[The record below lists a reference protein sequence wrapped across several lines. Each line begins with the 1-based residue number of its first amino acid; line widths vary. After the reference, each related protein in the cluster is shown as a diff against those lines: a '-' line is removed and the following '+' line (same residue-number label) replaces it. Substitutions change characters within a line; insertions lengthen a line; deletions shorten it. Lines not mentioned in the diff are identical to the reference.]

1 MKRLVMQITG
11 VVILA
16 SALVAA
22 QQPAP
27 APKDPG
33 LVLRV
38 TTRMVL
44 VDAVVLDKQGHPVK
58 GLKPDDFTVTE
69 NGAPQHIASF
79 SEHGSEHANAAPP
92 PVLPPHVTTNRP
104 SVTQANAENGTVAV
118 LLLDGLNTPP
128 QDQIYVKQQM
138 LKFLARQYDPNTR
151 LAVLALTNK
160 LTVLQNF
167 TQDPLLL
174 RAVLDRYL
182 AQTPA
187 VARNSDQTG
196 MAPASLPQP
205 TINLPAQAIG
215 APGGAGTPPPDPGL
229 PATLAAGGANAS
241 IQEDIAYMTDRF
253 ERESENFALDTR
265 ISVTLGALEQI
276 ARFMSGQSGRKV
288 LLWFSTGF
296 PFSVVGD
303 SPSAMEAERDYGD
316 QIRRTINLLNDAH
329 IATYTIDAGG
339 LAPSSTLGDPSI
351 SGRDPGKVV
360 LGIDTNRTLSSESF
374 QRFSTH
380 DALET
385 IARDTGGRYF
395 NGNDLD
401 QAIQSALKES
411 SSYYMLGYYP
421 SNKKWDGKFRNVKL
435 QVDQPGT
442 TLRYRRGY
450 FAVNPADWKK
460 DNSEQTLTAALTG
473 NSLPSTEVTFLARA
487 LPPLPDS
494 DTVVEFAID
503 PSTLLF
509 QAESENLQTE
519 PGNRRTGPGNR
530 RTESGNL
537 PAESGS
543 FHHCSLQLEVQV
555 FTPDGKRVKAEVQTA
570 EASLPDTIYEK
581 ARKQEIPMKVP
592 IRLAPGKY
600 ILRLGVRDNLTG
612 LFGTADL
619 LLEVPAKL
627 ESKR

>member
-1 MKRLVMQITG
+1 MKRLVMHIWMLLFAG
-11 VVILA
+11 GL
-16 SALVAA
+16 LAA
-22 QQPAP
+22 QQPSP
-27 APKDPG
+27 PKDPG

-44 VDAVVLDKQGHPVK
+44 VDAVVLDKEGHPVK
-58 GLKPDDFTVTE
+58 GLKSGDFTVVE
-69 NGAPQHIASF
+69 DGIRQSVASF
-79 SEHGSEHANAAPP
+79 SEHDSEPANAPPP

-104 SVTQANAENGTVAV
+104 AVTQPNAESGTVAV

-128 QDQIYVKQQM
+128 QDQIYGKQQM
-138 LKFLARQYDPNTR
+138 LKFLARQYDPNTK
-151 LAVLALTNK
+151 LAVMALTNK

-174 RAVLDRYL
+174 RVVLDRYL
-182 AQTPA
+182 GQTPA
-187 VARNSDQTG
+187 LARRGGQTET
-196 MAPASLPQP
+196 APASVPPP
-205 TINLPAQAIG
+205 TVNLPPQAT
-215 APGGAGTPPPDPGL
+215 GGPTGSGPDPGL

-241 IQEDIAYMTDRF
+241 IFEDIAYMTDRF

-265 ISVTLGALEQI
+265 VSVTLAALEEI

-303 SPSAMEAERDYGD
+303 SPSAMESERDYGD

-339 LAPSSTLGDPSI
+339 LAPSSLGDPTL

-360 LGIDTNRTLSSESF
+360 LGIDTNRALAAQSF

-380 DALET
+380 DAMET

-401 QAIQSALKES
+401 QAIQSALRES

-421 SNKKWDGKFRNVKL
+421 SKKKWDGKFRNIKL
-435 QVDQPGT
+435 QVDRPGT
-442 TLRYRRGY
+442 QLRYRRGY
-450 FAVNPADWKK
+450 FAVSPSDWKK
-460 DNSEQTLTAALTG
+460 DNGDQTLTKALTG
-473 NSLPSTEVTFLARA
+473 NSLPSTEVTFIARA
-487 LPPLPDS
+487 LPPQPDS

-509 QAESENLQTE
+509 QTESGHLQTE
-519 PGNRRTGPGNR
+519 SGNRRTESGNR

-537 PAESGS
+537 QAESGS
-543 FHHCSLQLEVQV
+543 FHHCSLQFEVQA
-555 FTPDGKRVKAEVQTA
+555 FTPEGKLVKAEVQTA
-570 EASLPDTIYEK
+570 EASLPEPTYERLRTK
-581 ARKQEIPMKVP
+581 ELPMNVP
-592 IRLAPGKY
+592 IRLAPGK
-600 ILRLGVRDNLTG
+600 
-612 LFGTADL
+612 
-619 LLEVPAKL
+619 
-627 ESKR
+627 

>member
-1 MKRLVMQITG
+1 MKRFVVQIT
-11 VVILA
+11 VLMVLA
-16 SALVAA
+16 GALVA
-22 QQPAP
+22 QQPTPP
-27 APKDPG
+27 AEESG
-33 LVLRV
+33 LVVRV

-44 VDAVVLDKQGHPVK
+44 VDAVVLDKEGHPVK
-58 GLKPDDFTVTE
+58 GLKSGDFTVVE
-69 NGAPQHIASF
+69 DGIRQSVASF
-79 SEHGSEHANAAPP
+79 SEHNSERANAAPP
-92 PVLPPHVTTNRP
+92 PALPPHVTTNRP
-104 SVTQANAENGTVAV
+104 AVTQANAENGNVAV

-138 LKFLARQYDPNTR
+138 LKFLARQYDPNTK
-151 LAVLALTNK
+151 LAVFALTNK

-174 RAVLDRYL
+174 RAVLDRYMG
-182 AQTPA
+182 QTPA
-187 VARNSDQTG
+187 VARSGGQMETPSASVP
-196 MAPASLPQP
+196 AP
-205 TINLPAQAIG
+205 TVNLPPQAT
-215 APGGAGTPPPDPGL
+215 GGPTGSGPDPGL
-229 PATLAAGGANAS
+229 PATLAAGGSNAS
-241 IQEDIAYMTDRF
+241 IFEDIAYMTDRF
-253 ERESENFALDTR
+253 ERESENFARDTR
-265 ISVTLGALEQI
+265 ISVTLAALEQI
-276 ARFMSGQSGRKV
+276 ARFMSGQNGRKV

-329 IATYTIDAGG
+329 VATYTIDAGG
-339 LAPSSTLGDPSI
+339 LVPSSLGDPSI
-351 SGRDPGKVV
+351 SGRDPGTVV
-360 LGIDTNRTLSSESF
+360 LGIDTNRTLATESF

-380 DALET
+380 DAMET

-421 SNKKWDGKFRNVKL
+421 SKKKWDGKFRNIKL
-435 QVDQPGT
+435 QVDRPGT
-442 TLRYRRGY
+442 QLRYRRGY
-450 FAVNPADWKK
+450 FAVSPSDWKK
-460 DNSEQTLTAALTG
+460 DNGDQTLTKALTG
-473 NSLPSTEVTFLARA
+473 NSLPSTEVTFMARA
-487 LPPLPDS
+487 LPPQPDS
-494 DTVVEFAID
+494 DTMVEFAID

-509 QAESENLQTE
+509 QAESGSLQTE
-519 PGNRRTGPGNR
+519 SGNRRTGPGNR

-537 PAESGS
+537 QAESGN
-543 FHHCSLQLEVQV
+543 FHHCSLQLEVQA
-555 FTPDGKRVKAEVQTA
+555 FTPDGKRVKTEVQTA
-570 EASLPDTIYEK
+570 EASLPEPTYEK
-581 ARKQEIPMKVP
+581 VRKQELPMNVP

-619 LLEVPAKL
+619 ALEVPGKR

>member
-1 MKRLVMQITG
+1 MKRFVAQITLL
-11 VVILA
+11 VVLPG
-16 SALVAA
+16 ALVA
-22 QQPAP
+22 QQASPP
-27 APKDPG
+27 PNEPG

-38 TTRMVL
+38 TTRMVQ
-44 VDAVVLDKQGHPVK
+44 VDAVVLDKEGHPVK
-58 GLKPDDFTVTE
+58 GLKSGDFTVVE
-69 NGAPQHIASF
+69 DGIRQSLASF
-79 SEHGSEHANAAPP
+79 SEHNSERANAAPP
-92 PVLPPHVTTNRP
+92 PALPPHVTTNRP
-104 SVTQANAENGTVAV
+104 AVTQANAENGNVAV

-138 LKFLARQYDPNTR
+138 LKFLARQYDPNTK
-151 LAVLALTNK
+151 LAVFALTNK

-174 RAVLDRYL
+174 RAVLDRYMG
-182 AQTPA
+182 QTPA
-187 VARNSDQTG
+187 VARSGGQMETPSASVP
-196 MAPASLPQP
+196 AP
-205 TINLPAQAIG
+205 TVNLPPQAT
-215 APGGAGTPPPDPGL
+215 GGPTGSGPDPGL
-229 PATLAAGGANAS
+229 PATLAAGGSNAS
-241 IQEDIAYMTDRF
+241 IFEDIAYMTDRF
-253 ERESENFALDTR
+253 ERESENFARDTR
-265 ISVTLGALEQI
+265 ISVTLAALEQI
-276 ARFMSGQSGRKV
+276 ARFMSGQNGRKV

-329 IATYTIDAGG
+329 VATYTIDAGG
-339 LAPSSTLGDPSI
+339 LVPSSLGDPSI

-360 LGIDTNRTLSSESF
+360 LGIDTNRTLATESF

-380 DALET
+380 DAMET

-411 SSYYMLGYYP
+411 NSYYMLGYYP
-421 SNKKWDGKFRNVKL
+421 SKKKWDGKFRNIKL
-435 QVDQPGT
+435 QVDRPGT
-442 TLRYRRGY
+442 QLRYRRGY
-450 FAVNPADWKK
+450 FAVSPSDWKK
-460 DNSEQTLTAALTG
+460 DNGDQTLTKALTG
-473 NSLPSTEVTFLARA
+473 NSLPSTEVTFMARA
-487 LPPLPDS
+487 LPPQPDS
-494 DTVVEFAID
+494 DTMVEFAID

-509 QAESENLQTE
+509 QAESGSFQTE
-519 PGNRRTGPGNR
+519 SGDRRTGPGNR

-537 PAESGS
+537 QAESGN
-543 FHHCSLQLEVQV
+543 FHHCSLQLEVQA
-555 FTPDGKRVKAEVQTA
+555 FTPDGKRVKTQVQTA
-570 EASLPDTIYEK
+570 EASLPEPTYEK
-581 ARKQEIPMKVP
+581 VRKQELPMNVP

-619 LLEVPAKL
+619 VLEVPGKR

>member
-1 MKRLVMQITG
+1 MKRFVVQITVL
-11 VVILA
+11 VVLA
-16 SALVAA
+16 GALLA
-22 QQPAP
+22 QQPSP
-27 APKDPG
+27 PPEEPG
-33 LVLRV
+33 LVLHV
-38 TTRMVL
+38 TTHMVL
-44 VDAVVLDKQGHPVK
+44 VDAVVLDKEGHPVK

-69 NGAPQHIASF
+69 NGVRQHIASF
-79 SEHGSEHANAAPP
+79 SERDSERANAAPP

-104 SVTQANAENGTVAV
+104 AVTQPNAESGTVAV

-151 LAVLALTNK
+151 LAVMALTNK

-174 RAVLDRYL
+174 RVVLDRYL
-182 AQTPA
+182 GQTPA
-187 VARNSDQTG
+187 VARRGGQMET
-196 MAPASLPQP
+196 APASVPPP
-205 TINLPAQAIG
+205 TVNLPPQAT
-215 APGGAGTPPPDPGL
+215 GGPTGSGPDPGL

-241 IQEDIAYMTDRF
+241 IFEDIAYMTDRF

-265 ISVTLGALEQI
+265 VSVTLAALEEI

-303 SPSAMEAERDYGD
+303 SPSAMESERDYGD

-339 LAPSSTLGDPSI
+339 LVPSSLGDPSI

-360 LGIDTNRTLSSESF
+360 LGIETNRALAAESF
-374 QRFSTH
+374 QRFSAH
-380 DALET
+380 DAMET

-442 TLRYRRGY
+442 QLRYRRGY
-450 FAVNPADWKK
+450 FAVNPSDWKK
-460 DNSEQTLTAALTG
+460 GKGEQTLAAALTR
-473 NSLPSTEVTFLARA
+473 NSLPSTEVTFMARA
-487 LPPLPDS
+487 LPPQPES

-509 QAESENLQTE
+509 QTESGNLQTE
-519 PGNRRTGPGNR
+519 SGNRRTGSGNR

-537 PAESGS
+537 QAESGS
-543 FHHCSLQLEVQV
+543 FHHCSLQFEVQA
-555 FTPDGKRVKAEVQTA
+555 FTPEGKLVKAEVQTA
-570 EASLPDTIYEK
+570 EASLPDPTYERV
-581 ARKQEIPMKVP
+581 RKQELPMNVP

-619 LLEVPAKL
+619 ALEVPGKR

>member
-1 MKRLVMQITG
+1 MKRLVVQIRTLM
-11 VVILA
+11 VLA
-16 SALVAA
+16 SSLVAA
-22 QQPAP
+22 QQPSSP
-27 APKDPG
+27 PGNSG
-33 LVLRV
+33 LVLRA

-44 VDAVVLDKQGHPVK
+44 VDAVVLDKSGQPVK
-58 GLKPDDFTVTE
+58 SLKADDFTVTE
-69 NGAPQHIASF
+69 DGVRQRIASF
-79 SEHGSEHANAAPP
+79 SERISAPANPAPA

-104 SVTQANAENGTVAV
+104 AVTQANAENGTLAV
-118 LLLDGLNTPP
+118 LLLDGLNTPA

-138 LKFLARQYDPNTR
+138 LKFLARQYDPNTK

-182 AQTPA
+182 GQTPA
-187 VARNSDQTG
+187 LARSGGQMET
-196 MAPASLPQP
+196 PSASVPPP
-205 TINLPAQAIG
+205 TVNLPPQAT
-215 APGGAGTPPPDPGL
+215 GGPTGSGPDPGL

-241 IQEDIAYMTDRF
+241 IFEDIAYMTDRF
-253 ERESENFALDTR
+253 ERESENFARDTR
-265 ISVTLGALEQI
+265 ISATLGALEEI
-276 ARFMSGQSGRKV
+276 ARFMSGQNGRKV

-329 IATYTIDAGG
+329 VATYTIDAGG
-339 LAPSSTLGDPSI
+339 LVPSSLGDASLNK
-351 SGRDPGKVV
+351 RDPGKVV
-360 LGIDTNRTLSSESF
+360 LGIETNRSLAAESF

-380 DALET
+380 DAMET

-401 QAIQSALKES
+401 QAIQLALKES

-435 QVDQPGT
+435 QVDQPGAQ
-442 TLRYRRGY
+442 LRYRRGY
-450 FAVNPADWKK
+450 FAVNPSDWKK
-460 DNSEQTLTAALTG
+460 DNGDRTLTAALTG
-473 NSLPSTEVTFLARA
+473 NSLPSTEVTFMARA
-487 LPPLPDS
+487 LPPHPDS

-503 PSTLLF
+503 PATVSF
-509 QAESENLQTE
+509 Q
-519 PGNRRTGPGNR
+519 
-530 RTESGNL
+530 TESGNL
-537 PAESGS
+537 
-543 FHHCSLQLEVQV
+543 HHCVLQLEVQA

-570 EASLPDTIYEK
+570 EASLPEPTYE
-581 ARKQEIPMKVP
+581 RVSRQQLPMSVP
-592 IRLAPGKY
+592 IRLPAGKY
-600 ILRLGVRDNLTG
+600 LLRLGVRDNLTG

-619 LLEVPAKL
+619 LVEVPAKP

>member
-1 MKRLVMQITG
+1 MKRFVVHIGMLLLFAGGLVT
-11 VVILA
+11 
-16 SALVAA
+16 A
-22 QQPAP
+22 QQPSP
-27 APKDPG
+27 PPKDPG

-44 VDAVVLDKQGHPVK
+44 VDAIVLDKEGHPVK
-58 GLKPDDFTVTE
+58 GLTSDHFTVTE
-69 NGAPQHIASF
+69 DGVRQSIASF
-79 SEHGSEHANAAPP
+79 SERNSEHGNAAPP

-104 SVTQANAENGTVAV
+104 AVTQANAENSIVAV
-118 LLLDGLNTPP
+118 LLLDGLNTPA

-138 LKFLARQYDPNTR
+138 LKFLARQYDPNTK
-151 LAVLALTNK
+151 LAVFALTNK

-174 RAVLDRYL
+174 RAVLDRYMG
-182 AQTPA
+182 QTPA
-187 VARNSDQTG
+187 VARRGGQMETPSASVA
-196 MAPASLPQP
+196 AP
-205 TINLPAQAIG
+205 TVNLPAQAK
-215 APGGAGTPPPDPGL
+215 GGPTGSGPDPGL
-229 PATLAAGGANAS
+229 PATLAAGGSSAS
-241 IQEDIAYMTDRF
+241 IFEDIAYMTDRF

-265 ISVTLGALEQI
+265 VSVTLAALEQI
-276 ARFMSGQSGRKV
+276 ARFMSGQNGRKV

-316 QIRRTINLLNDAH
+316 QIRRTINLLNDSH
-329 IATYTIDAGG
+329 VATYTIDAGG
-339 LAPSSTLGDPSI
+339 LVPSSLGDPSI

-360 LGIDTNRTLSSESF
+360 LGIDTNRTLATESF

-421 SNKKWDGKFRNVKL
+421 SRKKWDGKFRNIKL
-435 QVDQPGT
+435 QVDRPGT
-442 TLRYRRGY
+442 QLRYRRGY
-450 FAVNPADWKK
+450 FAVSPDWKK
-460 DNSEQTLTAALTG
+460 DNGDQTLTKALTG
-473 NSLPSTEVTFLARA
+473 NSLPSTEVTFMARA
-487 LPPLPDS
+487 LPPQPDS
-494 DTVVEFAID
+494 DTMVEFAID

-509 QAESENLQTE
+509 QAESGNLQTE
-519 PGNRRTGPGNR
+519 SGNHRTGSGNR

-537 PAESGS
+537 QAESANL
-543 FHHCSLQLEVQV
+543 HHCSLQLEVQA
-555 FTPDGKRVKAEVQTA
+555 FTADGKRVKTVVQTA
-570 EASLPDTIYEK
+570 EASLPEPTYEK
-581 ARKQEIPMKVP
+581 VSKQELPMSVP

-612 LFGTADL
+612 LFGTSDL
-619 LLEVPAKL
+619 ALEVPAKR